1 MSTVAR
7 HFKIERPFGP
17 YIVHTTISDELHD
30 LLLKSA
36 YKIRKDKKLKVAND
50 YRKKLAG
57 NLTEEYSYA
66 NIFTLEQRKL
76 VNEELTWLA
85 SEYTR
90 AQARLKNDLAS
101 HVGNTVRLP
110 KDIIVQEPL
119 WVNFMKAGEW
129 NPSHNH
135 TGDVSCVMY
144 LKVPKEIEEEN
155 TTADHTKQSNTPSA
169 GRIEF
174 RYGEEIGY
182 CTTGWVRRPIEKD
195 IYLFPAGLVHLVYP
209 FKSKQERIS
218 VSVNFSDSIKHF
230 RSLGIKPPK

>member
-7 HFKIERPFGP
+7 QFKIERPFGP

-76 VNEELTWLA
+76 VNEELRWLA

-90 AQARLKNDLAS
+90 TQARLKPGSDI
-101 HVGNTVRLP
+101 GRLP
-110 KDIIVQEPL
+110 KHMVIHEPL

-129 NPSHNH
+129 NPSHSH

-174 RYGEEIGY
+174 RYGDEIGY
-182 CTTGWVRRPIEKD
+182 CVTGWIRKPKEKD
-195 IYLFPAGLVHLVYP
+195 IYLFPASLAHLVYP

-218 VSVNFSDSIKHF
+218 VSVNFSDSLKHF

>member
-7 HFKIERPFGP
+7 HFKISRPFGP
-17 YIVHTTISDELHD
+17 YIIHTTISDELHD

-90 AQARLKNDLAS
+90 AQARLKNDLD
-101 HVGNTVRLP
+101 G
-110 KDIIVQEPL
+110 
-119 WVNFMKAGEW
+119 
-129 NPSHNH
+129 
-135 TGDVSCVMY
+135 
-144 LKVPKEIEEEN
+144 
-155 TTADHTKQSNTPSA
+155 
-169 GRIEF
+169 
-174 RYGEEIGY
+174 
-182 CTTGWVRRPIEKD
+182 
-195 IYLFPAGLVHLVYP
+195 
-209 FKSKQERIS
+209 
-218 VSVNFSDSIKHF
+218 
-230 RSLGIKPPK
+230 